1 MQEPILSVAHPTMIF
16 LFVEKYRKQNFDID
30 PNDLWYHAEW
40 ESFFTMQN
48 GSVMEYVPWGGWKP
62 YTRFPNILG
71 SHASFKISDLLDV
84 YEKIKDYAVYRISD
98 GLDYV
103 ISFYVDM
110 SLYKDVPES
119 DLSKVIL
126 ADNLHKVMKAG
137 VKIEHMKDKF
147 DV

>member
-1 MQEPILSVAHPTMIF
+1 MQEPILSTAHPTMIF
-16 LFVEKYRKQNFDID
+16 KFVEEYRKQNFDID
-30 PNDLWYHAEW
+30 PNDLWYVSSYEA
-40 ESFFTMQN
+40 FFTMKD
-48 GSVMEYVPWGGWKP
+48 GVLMEYVPWDGWKP
-62 YTRFPNILG
+62 HTLFPSILG
-71 SHASFKISDLLDV
+71 SNASFKISDLLAI
-84 YEKIKDYAVYRISD
+84 YENIKDYAVYRISD

-110 SLYKDVPES
+110 SLYKDVPEA